1 LKIKRCLLP
10 DEQRGY
16 TLYGQK
22 KTHTGIPGC
31 QGALKMHHPG
41 ALENVPPLTHNIS
54 KFSWILPGESE
65 YGQQVKDGTARSY
78 IQPVRK
84 GLV

>member
-22 KTHTGIPGC
+22 KTHTGIPGTRRHVLNDDL
-31 QGALKMHHPG
+31 QFHPIPQIEF
-41 ALENVPPLTHNIS
+41 AAAVLLFFNNT
-54 KFSWILPGESE
+54 
-65 YGQQVKDGTARSY
+65 
-78 IQPVRK
+78 
-84 GLV
+84 